1 MNNRFNTLLSRLYK
15 YRPRFEDWRFWV
27 VQISAIGIAILHLI
41 TERAGDLSQ
50 LHQLGF
56 VPLSLM
62 VIPLVIAGIIFG
74 SIGSITTSIWIM
86 IISLPNLILDNLGPE
101 RYGELFQLLILV
113 AVGIFIGKRVDLE
126 RSLVNKVE
134 NASTAL
140 SASEAKYRS
149 LFDASPIAILAI
161 DSQNRIL
168 DANPSAG
175 MLFNQSPEALKT
187 MLITDLNRGNG
198 NRTSSTASSG
208 NHWWESPIIIHSKQG
223 SEIFLE
229 PALTQIKDNQGNVI
243 TQVLLKNITEERR
256 REAGLKA
263 YAAHI
268 VQAQEDERQ
277 HIAREL
283 HDETI
288 QNLALLC
295 RQLDNIGSTSNA
307 LPSSTVNELG
317 KARKIAENVVGELR
331 NFTRALRPPILDDLG
346 VVPSIRRLLLDFM
359 ERTKI
364 IGELHVTGNEKR
376 LTRDLE
382 VGMFRIA
389 QEALWNVE
397 RHAKA
402 SSVTVIIAFD
412 DNAVK
417 LSIIDNGAGFRVPPV
432 VEDLSTIGKLG
443 LLGMKERTELLGG
456 KLEIL
461 STAGKGTTIA
471 VSIPNPQPVVPTPK
485 TGTPALK

>member
-1 MNNRFNTLLSRLYK
+1 MKNWFNTLTSRLYK
-15 YRPRFEDWRFWV
+15 YRPRFEDWRFWL

-41 TERAGDLSQ
+41 AEQSGDFSQ

-74 SIGSITTSIWIM
+74 SIGSITTSIWII
-86 IISLPNLILDNLGPE
+86 IISLPNLMFDIAGPE
-101 RYGELFQLLILV
+101 KYGEMFQLLILV

-134 NASTAL
+134 SASTAL

-161 DSQNRIL
+161 DNQNRIL

-175 MLFNQSPEALKT
+175 LLFNQYPEALKK
-187 MLITDLNRGNG
+187 MLITDLNPI
-198 NRTSSTASSG
+198 STD
-208 NHWWESPIIIHSKQG
+208 NNWWESPLIVIQSKTG
-223 SEIFLE
+223 TEIYLE
-229 PALTQIKDNQGNVI
+229 PALTQIWDNRGNII
-243 TQVLLKNITEERR
+243 TQVLLKNITEEKR

-268 VQAQEDERQ
+268 IQAQEDERQ

-283 HDETI
+283 HDQTI

-295 RQLDNIGSTSNA
+295 RQLDNIGATSEA
-307 LPSSTVNELG
+307 LPASTVNELG

-346 VVPSIRRLLLDFM
+346 VVASIRRLLLDFM
-359 ERTKI
+359 ERTNIK
-364 IGELHVTGNEKR
+364 GELRVTGNERR

-397 RHAKA
+397 KHAKA
-402 SSVTVIIAFD
+402 SSVTVVIGFN
-412 DNAVK
+412 DNEIK
-417 LSIIDNGAGFRVPPV
+417 LHIVDNGTGFKVPPV

-461 STAGKGTTIA
+461 STSEKGTTIA
-471 VSIPNPQPVVPTPK
+471 VSIPNPQPSVSPQK
-485 TGTPALK
+485 SEIPAVK